1 MCLNAFQ
8 CQPVAAEYSFKAIA
22 QVADARTIKCLDSDK
37 ISLATRSLHIIT
49 DWLLIPVPL
58 IIIWRMQMQLSK
70 KLRLM
75 SVFVVGLISSIASMM
90 RNVFIV
96 APTLDVTSE

>member
-1 MCLNAFQ
+1 M
-8 CQPVAAEYSFKAIA
+8 
-22 QVADARTIKCLDSDK
+22 
-37 ISLATRSLHIIT
+37 
-49 DWLLIPVPL
+49 
-58 IIIWRMQMQLSK
+58 MQMQLSK

-75 SVFVVGLISSIASMM
+75 LVFVVGLISSIASMM